1 MTDRSQ
7 LIGQNLQAIRQN
19 IDETAQA
26 YGRDPDSIRLVA
38 ISKTFPPQDV
48 EAALAAG
55 QRLFGENRAQELV
68 AKAAAIR
75 AQGLDCQWHMVGTLQ
90 TNKVRQLVGLV
101 SLIHSVDSLRLVQ
114 AIQKEAE
121 KRSIQQAILLQVN
134 VSGEASKHGFEP
146 ADLEPLLRSKG
157 EYPNLVFSGL
167 MTMAPFFDDPEEAG
181 PVFARLRDLRDS
193 LADRLGLADFKDL
206 SMGMTGDYRQAI
218 REGAT
223 LIRLGG
229 AVFGRRAP

>member
-1 MTDRSQ
+1 MTDRNQ
-7 LIGQNLQAIRQN
+7 LIGQNLKAIGQT
-19 IDETAQA
+19 IAETAEA

-38 ISKTFPPQDV
+38 VSKTFPPQDIG
-48 EAALAAG
+48 AALAAG

-121 KRSIQQAILLQVN
+121 KRLIQQAVLLQVN
-134 VSGEASKHGFEP
+134 VSGESSKHGFEP
-146 ADLEPLLRSKG
+146 ADLEALLRRKS
-157 EYPNLVFSGL
+157 EFPNLVFSGL
-167 MTMAPFFDDPEEAG
+167 MTMAPFFDDPEEAR
-181 PVFARLRDLRDS
+181 PVFAKLRDLRDS
-193 LADRLGLADFKDL
+193 LADRLGLTGFTDL

-229 AVFGRRAP
+229 AVFGRRMP